1 MNIFPI
7 NIWTQIG
14 QFPQYKKD
22 IILDNLDSHF
32 SATIEYENEED
43 ALDNQDSNA
52 KDLDSSDSDDEGPK
66 DLGILHRPMPRN
78 QHPPTPIITDDEDGS
93 NEEEEII
100 FEREKPIAEEA
111 QPMELFHNYSNSEE
125 EDDEDVNQPKES
137 DKAHLKDKE
146 DTSSNATIAARPMES
161 PPKQYRTR
169 AVIKR
174 ARDRLLRT
182 SPTYRQM
189 QKLKTDYNPIAS
201 NVVNKID
208 KQVNEEND
216 TNEKANVHFEVPL
229 WNYIFLEQQLG
240 REETCHMIIDVQKL
254 ELPDAYTHTHL
265 LLQILVTILMES
277 QFQKLQSHSEVLGTM
292 RTQKKENYGEKQL
305 ERNSKT

>member
-1 MNIFPI
+1 
-7 NIWTQIG
+7 
-14 QFPQYKKD
+14 
-22 IILDNLDSHF
+22 
-32 SATIEYENEED
+32 
-43 ALDNQDSNA
+43 
-52 KDLDSSDSDDEGPK
+52 
-66 DLGILHRPMPRN
+66 MPRN

-93 NEEEEII
+93 NEEEE
-100 FEREKPIAEEA
+100 
-111 QPMELFHNYSNSEE
+111 
-125 EDDEDVNQPKES
+125 DVNQPKES
-137 DKAHLKDKE
+137 DEAHLKDKE

-189 QKLKTDYNPIAS
+189 QKLKTVYNPIAS

-208 KQVNEEND
+208 KQVNEAND
-216 TNEKANVHFEVPL
+216 NNEKANVHFEVPF

-240 REETCHMIIDVQKL
+240 REDTCNMVIDVQKL

-265 LLQILVTILMES
+265 LLQILVIILMES

-292 RTQKKENYGEKQL
+292 RTQKKENYEETQL